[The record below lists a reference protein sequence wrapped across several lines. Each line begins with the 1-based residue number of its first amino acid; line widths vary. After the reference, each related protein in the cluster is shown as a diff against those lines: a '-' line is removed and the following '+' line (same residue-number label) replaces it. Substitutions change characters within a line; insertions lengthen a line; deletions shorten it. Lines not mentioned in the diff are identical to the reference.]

1 MSFMHIRLTILSV
14 AFAAF
19 FLPGNGAFAQKR
31 YDPGASDTEIKIGNL
46 MPYSGPASAYGAI
59 GKTEEAYFRKINDE
73 GGINGRKIN
82 FISYDDGYS
91 PPKAVEQTRKLVE
104 SDEVLLM
111 FGPLGTPSNLAIQ
124 KYLNA
129 KKVPHLFVASGLT
142 KWGQPAEFPWTMGW
156 QPSYQTEARVYAKFI
171 LQTRPDAKIGVLYQN
186 DDFGKDLLQ
195 SFRDGL
201 GARAASMIVLQESYD
216 TTEPTVDSHI
226 LNLQRAGVNVFLSF
240 TTPKFAAQ
248 SIKKAAEIGWK
259 PLYIQSNVSASI
271 GSVLKPA
278 GFEYSQNIISAAYAK
293 DASDPT
299 WRNDPGMTRFSAF
312 LAKYMPDANKLDG
325 SVGYGYAAA
334 QTMVQVLRQAG
345 DNLTRE
351 NIMRQAASLKDF
363 APDTLL
369 PGIKINTAAN
379 DFYPI
384 EQLRLMRFKG
394 ETWELFGEV
403 IGGEL
408 GGRSSVPAPAVAD
421 NPRPGSFAVPPSVT
435 ELKPAPAVVA
445 LQPSRPTAQQTELV
459 AGPQATRPVNPGSA
473 LDFGRRVALVIGN
486 SAYQNEALL
495 PNPRRDAAA
504 VADALR
510 RVGFQSVALEVD
522 LGREK
527 LVDALRNFSR
537 LADTADWAVVYFAG
551 HGMEVGGTNY
561 LLPVD
566 AAIGSDRDVAFA
578 AIPLDQ
584 VLNATE
590 RAQKLRLVILD
601 ACRNNPYANRMKRTM
616 ASAARS
622 VSRGLSRVEPDA
634 GTLVIYAAK
643 DGETALDGVGGNS
656 PFTTAL
662 VKNLLTPNIEVR
674 RLFDFVRD
682 DVMDMT
688 KKQQTPYT
696 YGSISGR
703 QDFYFLR

>member
-1 MSFMHIRLTILSV
+1 MPLPLARLTIPCA
-14 AFAAF
+14 AFAI
-19 FLPGNGAFAQKR
+19 LLLLGDGVLAQKR
-31 YDPGASDTEIKIGNL
+31 YDPGASDTEIKIGNV
-46 MPYSGPASAYGAI
+46 MAYSGPASAYGVI
-59 GKTEEAYFRKINDE
+59 GKTEEAYFKKINDE

-91 PPKAVEQTRKLVE
+91 PPKAVDQTRKLVE
-104 SDEVLLM
+104 SDEVLLI
-111 FGPLGTPSNLAIQ
+111 FGSLGTPSNMAVQ
-124 KYLNA
+124 RYLNS
-129 KKVPHLFVASGLT
+129 KKVPQLFVASGAT
-142 KWGQPAEFPWTMGW
+142 QWGQSADFPWTMGW
-156 QPSYQTEARVYAKFI
+156 QPSYQSEARVYAKYI
-171 LQTRPDAKIGVLYQN
+171 LGTRPNAKIGVLYQN
-186 DDFGKDLLQ
+186 DAFGKDLLQ
-195 SFRDGL
+195 GLRDGL
-201 GARAASMIVLQESYD
+201 DSRASSMIVRQESYE
-216 TTEPTVDSHI
+216 TSEPTVDQHI
-226 LNLQRAGVNVFLSF
+226 VNLQRAGVDVFISF
-240 TTPKFAAQ
+240 STPKFAAQ
-248 SIKKAAEIGWK
+248 SIKKAGAIGWK
-259 PLYIQSNVSASI
+259 PLYIQGNVGASI

-278 GFEYSQNIISAAYAK
+278 GLDYSQGVISSSYAK
-293 DASDPT
+293 DATDPA
-299 WRNDPGMTRFSAF
+299 WRNDAGMARYFAF
-312 LAKYMPDANKLDG
+312 LAKYLPDVDKSDG
-325 SVGYGYAAA
+325 LVVYGYGAA

-363 APDTLL
+363 TPDTLL
-369 PGIKINTAAN
+369 PGIKINTTAN

-394 ETWELFGEV
+394 ETWELFGDV
-403 IGGEL
+403 VGAEL
-408 GGRSSVPAPAVAD
+408 GGRGPVSGPAVAD
-421 NPRPGSFAVPPSVT
+421 SARPGSPVSPASVA
-435 ELKPAPAVVA
+435 EVKPAPPVVA
-445 LQPSRPTAQQTELV
+445 QQATQPSN
-459 AGPQATRPVNPGSA
+459 PVSA
-473 LDFGRRVALVIGN
+473 PDFDRRVALVIGN

-510 RVGFQSVALEVD
+510 RIGFQSVALEVD

-566 AAIGSDRDVAFA
+566 AVIDSDRDVAFA
-578 AIPLDQ
+578 GIPLDQ

-601 ACRNNPYANRMKRTM
+601 ACRSNPYANRMKRTM

-634 GTLVIYAAK
+634 GTLVVYAAK
-643 DGETALDGVGGNS
+643 DGETALDGVGGNNS

-682 DVMDMT
+682 DVMDLT

-696 YGSISGR
+696 YGSVSGR